1 MYELISVVVPIY
13 NVEDYLVRCVESIRN
28 QTYPNLEII
37 LVDDGSTDS
46 CPQICD
52 SYAGKDNRVKVLHK
66 KNGGLSSA
74 RNEGIKAACG
84 TYIGIIDSDDYIH
97 PDMYLDLWKKLK
109 ETESDIAVCGIER
122 VYDDN
127 GSQKEKKE
135 TVERIYSGREAV
147 INIFDADLYLPS
159 VVAVNKLYKKDLFEN
174 IRYPEKK
181 LHEDEFTTYR
191 LFYKS
196 SRVVY
201 TMFPYYCYYQRP
213 DSIMGKR
220 KSVFSPDGLEA
231 YERMSDFFSGLQDK
245 EILQLISYR
254 YLCLLKK
261 YAARLRSE
269 GDSSTAAELEEKFR
283 NGYKRDIHSIRRFRR
298 RFRLRM
304 YRWFRVNF

>member
-1 MYELISVVVPIY
+1 MYELISVVVPVY
-13 NVEDYLVRCVESIRN
+13 NVENYLVRCLESIRN

-52 SYAGKDNRVKVLHK
+52 NYAGMDSRVKVLHK

-74 RNEGIKAACG
+74 KNAGINSACG
-84 TYIGIIDSDDYIH
+84 TYIGIVDSDDYIH
-97 PDMYLDLWKKLK
+97 PDMYLDLWGKLK
-109 ETESDIAVCGIER
+109 QTDSDIAVCGIER

-127 GSQKEKKE
+127 GIQRENKE
-135 TVERIYSGREAV
+135 TARHVYSGREAV
-147 INIFDADLYLPS
+147 INIFDAELYLPS
-159 VVAVNKLYKKDLFEN
+159 VVAVNKLYKKELFED
-174 IRYPEKK
+174 IRYPEGK

-196 SRVVY
+196 NKVVY
-201 TMFPYYCYYQRP
+201 TMLPYYYYYQRSN
-213 DSIMGKR
+213 SIMGKR

-231 YERMSDFFSGLQDK
+231 YERMSDFFSRIQDK

-261 YAARLRSE
+261 YAAQLRSE
-269 GDSSTAAELEEKFR
+269 GDSSTAGELEGKFR
-283 NGYKRDIHSIRRFRR
+283 NVYKRDIRSIRRFRR

-304 YRWFRVNF
+304 YRWFRINF